1 MAKINIQPDF
11 NNQNFEKYQDF
22 DKVMDKYNQNP
33 TPENGGENKNGKK
46 FNFKIFIGPGIA
58 AITIIASIFYMQ
70 KDKKSHNEKTNETQ
84 QEELIVDEEIVFSPN
99 IPVDTL
105 KLNINPDSSYIITQN
120 DYFMFIPPKTLVDE
134 NNEYVEGEVEF
145 LFQGYKNVAEIASSN
160 IPMNYDSNGTT
171 YAFQSGGMFQLRA
184 YQRNNP
190 INIKPKKEITI
201 AYKTELEQSGN
212 VYYYDEQK
220 NNWTFTEKDKGLQN
234 TDSIAKIIDELITE
248 SLIDNINDKRVVFD
262 LDVLTS
268 DFPQLKPLKGILFS
282 VADKDSLLV
291 RTIAQTQWNFVEAT
305 INKNNVKF
313 CFGKT
318 NTDTNACLLTR
329 PVVTSKKE
337 IKSLKN
343 KLQDFVQTKQQSIID
358 QKKQLVF
365 ESNKNQIYRA
375 FKITGFGVWNCDRPF
390 KDDDA
395 IVQLDLKLPNGES
408 LDEHKTFQLIRLNN
422 KAIATGRSKK
432 LKCKKGQKY
441 IIMVN
446 DYDAKKIYST
456 KVFTVKNQKPLA
468 LKLKETD
475 TKQMVLKLN
484 TKL

>member
-313 CFGKT
+313 FWW
-318 NTDTNACLLTR
+318 
-329 PVVTSKKE
+329 S
-337 IKSLKN
+337 
-343 KLQDFVQTKQQSIID
+343 
-358 QKKQLVF
+358 
-365 ESNKNQIYRA
+365 
-375 FKITGFGVWNCDRPF
+375 
-390 KDDDA
+390 
-395 IVQLDLKLPNGES
+395 
-408 LDEHKTFQLIRLNN
+408 
-422 KAIATGRSKK
+422 
-432 LKCKKGQKY
+432 
-441 IIMVN
+441 
-446 DYDAKKIYST
+446 
-456 KVFTVKNQKPLA
+456 
-468 LKLKETD
+468 
-475 TKQMVLKLN
+475 
-484 TKL
+484 